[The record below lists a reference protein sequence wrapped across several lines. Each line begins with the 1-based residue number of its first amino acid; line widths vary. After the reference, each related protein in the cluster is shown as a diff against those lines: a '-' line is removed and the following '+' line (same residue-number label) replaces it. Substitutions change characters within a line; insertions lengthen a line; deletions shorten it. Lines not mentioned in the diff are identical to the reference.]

1 MMQLHAGPEMSAIE
15 VLTTTRSVRKRLD
28 LERPVDTAVV
38 EECLEIALQAPSG
51 SNRQGWQFLVIDD
64 EATRAAIGEIY
75 RQTVEAYLASPGSA
89 ARLFA
94 DQPDRATVQARVGD
108 SVAYLGEVMGRAPVL
123 VIGCI
128 QTADA
133 SLPEGN
139 QASLWGSLLPAAWSF
154 MLALRSRGLVSAWTT
169 LHLAKEREVAEIL
182 GLPANVHQGVL
193 LPVAHPIGND
203 FHPAARTPLAQVLHR
218 NHW

>member
-1 MMQLHAGPEMSAIE
+1 MTESAVPPMSATE

-28 LERPVDTAVV
+28 LDRPVDLAVV

-51 SNRQGWQFLVIDD
+51 SNRQSWHFIVVDD
-64 EATRAAIGEIY
+64 QDTRRAIGDIY
-75 RQTVEAYLASPGSA
+75 RQTVDCYLASAGSA

-94 DQPDRATVQARVGD
+94 DQPDRAAVQARVGD
-108 SVAYLGEVMGRAPVL
+108 SVAYLGDVMGRAPVL

-128 QTADA
+128 QTAHGA
-133 SLPEGN
+133 LPSGN
-139 QASLWGSLLPAAWSF
+139 QAGLWGSLLPAAWSF

-169 LHLAKEREVAEIL
+169 LHLGKEREVAEIL

-193 LPVAHPIGND
+193 MPVAHPIGAD
-203 FHPAARTPLAQVLHR
+203 FHPAVRTPLAEVVHR

>member
-1 MMQLHAGPEMSAIE
+1 MTENAAHPMSATQ

-28 LERPVDTAVV
+28 LERPVDLAVV
-38 EECLEIALQAPSG
+38 DECLDIALQAPSG
-51 SNRQGWQFLVIDD
+51 SNRQGWHFVVIDD
-64 EATRAAIGEIY
+64 PDVRRAIGEIY
-75 RQTVEAYLASPGSA
+75 RQTADAYLASAVSA
-89 ARLFA
+89 VRLFA
-94 DQPDRATVQARVGD
+94 DQPDRAAVQARVGD
-108 SVAYLGEVMGRAPVL
+108 SIAHLGEVMGRAPVL

-128 QTADA
+128 QIADGP
-133 SLPEGN
+133 LPEGN
-139 QASLWGSLLPAAWSF
+139 QAGPWGSLLPAAWSF

-193 LPVAHPIGND
+193 IPVAHPIGDD
-203 FHPAARTPLAQVLHR
+203 FHPAARTPLADVLHR